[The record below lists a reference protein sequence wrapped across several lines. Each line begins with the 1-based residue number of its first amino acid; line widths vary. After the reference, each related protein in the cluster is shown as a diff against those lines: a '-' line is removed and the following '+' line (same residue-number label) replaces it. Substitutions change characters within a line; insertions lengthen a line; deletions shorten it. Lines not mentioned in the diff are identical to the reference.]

1 MFLQFLRTRTKLKP
15 ATLYGHPE
23 AGDDWF
29 QHLSEI
35 LTTKMGFKPVECF
48 PSLGWNET
56 TRVLIAASVDD
67 IIAAGPQH
75 EVDEFWKLLQNHVKV
90 GGVSIP

>member
-1 MFLQFLRTRTKLKP
+1 MH
-15 ATLYGHPE
+15 YIHGHPE

-29 QHLSEI
+29 NQDFSEV
-35 LTTKMGFKPVECF
+35 LTTKMGFKSVECF
-48 PSLGWNET
+48 PSPWWNET
-56 TRVLIAASVDD
+56 TRVLIAAYVDD

-90 GGVSIP
+90 DGVRSLGGI